1 MSFRTFFL
9 SLSASFGVAWLAIV
23 IVPYFKMRSIEPVS
37 MGEDATGTN
46 AVYIPKRAGRIAD
59 GAQVYAANGCYMC
72 HTQLIRPDYAGNDVY
87 RTDYAGFV
95 GIVEDIPVDTRRETN
110 AFDYAGEKFA
120 QIGIN
125 RMGPDLSNIGVR
137 IEKVYTKDKSMSS
150 EQWLYRYLYNPR
162 FDPARSHSNCP
173 SFRFLFDEKKVTG
186 NPSDEALPFQGENG
200 GEIVPN
206 ADGRALVSYLLSL
219 KKDNPVPAVFNFK
232 PADKSAEEAPAG
244 AATPAP

>member
-23 IVPYFKMRSIEPVS
+23 IVPYFKMRSLEPVS

-46 AVYIPKRAGRIAD
+46 AIYIPKRAGRIAD
-59 GAQVYAANGCYMC
+59 GSKVYAANGCYLC
-72 HTQLIRPDYAGNDVY
+72 HTQLIRPDYAGNDVF

-95 GIVEDIPVDTRRETN
+95 GIVDDIPVDNRRETN
-110 AFDYAGEKFA
+110 AFDYPFEKFA
-120 QIGIN
+120 HIGIN
-125 RMGPDLSNIGVR
+125 RIGPDLSNIAVR
-137 IEKVYTKDKSMSS
+137 IEKAYANGGSA

-162 FDPARSHSNCP
+162 HEPARSHSTCP
-173 SFRFLFDEKKVTG
+173 SFRFLFDEKKITG
-186 NPSDEALPFQGENG
+186 NPSDEALPFHGDDG
-200 GEIVPN
+200 KEIVPN

-219 KKDNPVPAVFNFK
+219 KKDNPVPAVFDFK
-232 PADKSAEEAPAG
+232 PADESSTKPA

>member
-9 SLSASFGVAWLAIV
+9 SLSVSFGVAWLAMV
-23 IVPYFKMRSIEPVS
+23 IVPYFKMRSLEPVA

-59 GAQVYAANGCYMC
+59 GSQVYAANGCYLC

-87 RTDYAGFV
+87 RTDFAGFV
-95 GIVEDIPVDTRRETN
+95 NKEEGIDTRRETN
-110 AFDYAGEKFA
+110 AFDFPSEKFA
-120 QIGIN
+120 HIGIN
-125 RMGPDLSNIGVR
+125 RMGPDLSNLAVR
-137 IEKVYTKDKSMSS
+137 IETAYASKDKGISP

-162 FDPARSHSNCP
+162 HEAARSHSNCP

-186 NPSDEALPFQGENG
+186 NPSDDALPFQGDDGE
-200 GEIVPN
+200 EIVPN
-206 ADGRALVSYLLSL
+206 SDGRALVSYLLSL
-219 KKDNPVPAVFNFK
+219 KKDNPVPAVFDFK
-232 PADKSAEEAPAG
+232 PAAESTEPA

>member
-59 GAQVYAANGCYMC
+59 GSQVYAANGCYMC

-87 RTDYAGFV
+87 RTDFAGLV
-95 GIVEDIPVDTRRETN
+95 DVENGIDTRRETN
-110 AFDYAGEKFA
+110 AFDYPFEKFA
-120 QIGIN
+120 HIGIN
-125 RMGPDLSNIGVR
+125 RMGPDLSNLAIR
-137 IEKVYTKDKSMSS
+137 IENDYAKGISA
-150 EQWLYRYLYNPR
+150 EQWLYRFLYNPR
-162 FDPARSHSNCP
+162 LEPERSKATCP
-173 SFRFLFDEKKVTG
+173 SFRFLFNEKKVTG
-186 NPSDEALPFQGENG
+186 NPSDDALPFHGENG
-200 GEIVPN
+200 EEIVPN
-206 ADGRALVSYLLSL
+206 PDARALVSYLLSL
-219 KKDNPVPAVFNFK
+219 KKDNPVPSVFDFK
-232 PADKSAEEAPAG
+232 PADSTSTEA